1 MAVYRPKRKI
11 SVNGTTEEVKFP
23 ASCIEGLSEAT
34 GLNASAASD
43 AASNVLMEENN
54 KLVYMPLSKIRP
66 TYGLDSFGVTA
77 SAKELN
83 YCAGVTSNIQTQLN
97 SKASSNHSHSYVPL
111 TGGTMNQDASLKFSL
126 WGTRSLTI
134 TGNSIDADMS
144 KETGGWAGNFASVKD
159 PAGDVTPLLGWYG
172 DASKLNWIYMG
183 GTYNNPYMKMTKDG
197 QFTFKNTVAA
207 SINGNA
213 STATKLANARSIKL
227 TGDATGSAS
236 FDGSGDASITVTVA
250 DDSHNH
256 VISNIDGL
264 QAALNE
270 KEASGA
276 ANTALT
282 NAKTYTD
289 EKIAALINSAPTT
302 LDTLGEIATAMQNN
316 ESVVQALEEAIGSK
330 ASSSHTHSNYVDLTS
345 TQTIGGAK
353 TFSSFIKTCENAMGT
368 KLRTHDS
375 YETGWVY
382 GTTGNE
388 AVTLAM
394 QNPVTAF
401 QIVYGTKPSAFAG
414 GTWQTV
420 TPLFQTK
427 DGKVIINRKIAAT
440 ADTSALKLFD
450 VNGDANATTLYES
463 GTKLADKYQAKGN
476 YMTSLPTRLA
486 SSSTSAIASADSAT
500 EQGWHYI
507 GVSDSKKPAFKQV
520 DGQTGNDYRVMTTA
534 YSGSWW
540 QQIATDFRSNDI
552 FIRRNQNGTIQPW
565 TPIVKMQQGASPCPV
580 DNTIPRW
587 DADRNATLQSSGVTI
602 DDNNNLT
609 ANYLTGTWLQT
620 KSASAVTTTSK
631 IAVIDSSGWIYYM
644 TPDSMKALLGVPSF
658 SYSSG
663 KLTITRG

>member
-54 KLVYMPLSKIRP
+54 KLVYMPLSNIRP

-77 SAKELN
+77 SSKELN

-97 SKASSNHSHSYVPL
+97 NKASSNHSHSYVPL
-111 TGGTMNQDASLKFSL
+111 AGGTMNQDASLKFNL

-213 STATKLANARSIKL
+213 STATKLANARSFKL

-256 VISNIDGL
+256 IISNIDGL

-353 TFSSFIKTCENAMGT
+353 TFSSFIKTRENAMGT

-463 GTKLADKYQAKGN
+463 GTKLADKYQAKGTYAGTAVATTSAAGLMSATDKSKLDGIASGAN
-476 YMTSLPTRLA
+476 NFSLPSRLN
-486 SSSTSAIASADSAT
+486 SYHTSNNLNAT
-500 EQGWHYI
+500 ESGWYYSSAMPSSL
-507 GVSDSKKPAFKQV
+507 GLGSNQA
-520 DGQTGNDYRVMTTA
+520 YLYTA
-534 YSGSWW
+534 AYGSTWAS
-540 QQIATDFRSNDI
+540 QIAIGCYTDKMAF
-552 FIRRNQNGTIQPW
+552 RRNE
-565 TPIVKMQQGASPCPV
+565 S
-580 DNTIPRW
+580 
-587 DADRNATLQSSGVTI
+587 
-602 DDNNNLT
+602 
-609 ANYLTGTWLQT
+609 GTWKDWKT
-620 KSASAVTTTSK
+620 VATTDDIPT
-631 IAVIDSSGWIYYM
+631 
-644 TPDSMKALLGVPSF
+644 F

-663 KLTITRG
+663 KLKITRG